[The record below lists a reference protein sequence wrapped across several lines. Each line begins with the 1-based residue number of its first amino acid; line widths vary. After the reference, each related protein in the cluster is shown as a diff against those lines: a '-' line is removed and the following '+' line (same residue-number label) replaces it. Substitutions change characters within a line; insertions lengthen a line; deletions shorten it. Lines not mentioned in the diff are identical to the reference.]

1 MRLIVGLGNPGKK
14 YEHTRHNVG
23 FDVLDILYDRM
34 VNASP
39 EKFQKGSAQ
48 AGFLEGEKVILLKPL
63 TYMNLSGEAVREAA
77 SYYKIANEDIC
88 VICDDVEIPLAH
100 VRIREKGSA
109 GGHNGLKSII
119 EHLGGSDFTR
129 IRIGI
134 GDRFGESGSAGAL
147 MEKYGLDGK
156 GVYASVK
163 EFMG

>member
-63 TYMNLSGEAVREAA
+63 TYMNLSGEAVRKRHPIIR
-77 SYYKIANEDIC
+77 SPMKI
-88 VICDDVEIPLAH
+88 
-100 VRIREKGSA
+100 
-109 GGHNGLKSII
+109 
-119 EHLGGSDFTR
+119 
-129 IRIGI
+129 
-134 GDRFGESGSAGAL
+134 
-147 MEKYGLDGK
+147 
-156 GVYASVK
+156 SV
-163 EFMG
+163 